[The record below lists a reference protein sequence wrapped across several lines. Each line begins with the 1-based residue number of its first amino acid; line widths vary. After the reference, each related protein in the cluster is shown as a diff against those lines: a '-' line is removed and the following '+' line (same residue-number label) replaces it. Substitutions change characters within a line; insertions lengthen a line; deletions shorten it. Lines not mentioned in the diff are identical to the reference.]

1 LEGETISQTEGH
13 CDLDTELALG
23 LVQWN
28 VLQLVWTM
36 SQSEQ
41 NILSDDPNTERV
53 NARQGQG
60 NQCQTPRV

>member
-1 LEGETISQTEGH
+1 MEGETISQTEGH

-36 SQSEQ
+36 SQSEE
-41 NILSDDPNTERV
+41 NILSDDPNTEALPKAYTERKS
-53 NARQGQG
+53 RI
-60 NQCQTPRV
+60 